1 MTFEK
6 SFGLFL
12 TCLFLTFSSLFAQE
26 ESENPF
32 LQLSETGHLALTE
45 TGASH
50 FAHLA
55 LNCIQKEYPNKLNQ
69 VLLDDSQ
76 LREPQDL
83 HPAFYGC
90 FDWHSSVHG
99 HWMLVRLLKKF
110 PNMPE
115 ADEIRKR
122 IGENISRENILAE
135 VEYIE
140 RENKGWERTYGWAWL
155 LKLAE
160 ELYTWED
167 AQGKEWY
174 DNLMPLTEKVAYR
187 YETFLP
193 VLKYPIRSGVHPNTA
208 FGLSFAWDYAN
219 TTGAEEF
226 QEMIEDRAKKYFI
239 FDHDCPADWEPSGQD
254 FLSSCLEEANLMQ
267 RILTKRQFKQ
277 WFKYFMPKDKI
288 LSVARPAIVS
298 DRSDP
303 KIVHLDGL
311 NLSRAWS
318 MYGLL
323 PKMARNKYRKIL
335 LKAAEEHLRVTL
347 PNIATENYEG
357 AHWLASFVVY
367 ALSVEEGQISQ
378 NREIIKP

>member
-1 MTFEK
+1 MIFK
-6 SFGLFL
+6 KPFWLFF
-12 TCLFLTFSSLFAQE
+12 TCLFLMSSTLFAQE
-26 ESENPF
+26 ESENPY
-32 LQLSETGHLALTE
+32 LQLSETGHLGLTE
-45 TGASH
+45 AGASH
-50 FAHLA
+50 FSRLA
-55 LNCIQKEYPNKLNQ
+55 LDCIQKEYPNKLNQ
-69 VLLDDSQ
+69 VLTDGSELK
-76 LREPQDL
+76 EPHEL

-99 HWMLVRLLKKF
+99 HWMLVKLLKKF
-110 PNMPE
+110 PNMTV
-115 ADEIRKR
+115 ADEIRTK
-122 IGENISRENILAE
+122 IGANLTRENILAE
-135 VEYIE
+135 VKYIE
-140 RENKGWERTYGWAWL
+140 QESKSWERTYGWAWL

-160 ELYTWED
+160 ELYTWDD
-167 AQGKEWY
+167 AQGREWY
-174 DNLMPLTEKVAYR
+174 NNLIPLTEKVAYR

-193 VLKYPIRSGVHPNTA
+193 VLNYPIRSGVHPNTA
-208 FGLSFAWDYAN
+208 FGLSFAWDYAH
-219 TTGAEEF
+219 TTGAKEF
-226 QEMIEDRAKKYFI
+226 QGMIESKARKYFI

-267 RILTKRQFKQ
+267 RILTKREFKQ

-288 LSVARPAIVS
+288 LSVARPAVVS

-347 PNIATENYEG
+347 PNIASENYEG

-367 ALSVEEGQISQ
+367 ALSVEEGQFIE
-378 NREIIKP
+378 NEKVVKP

>member
-1 MTFEK
+1 
-6 SFGLFL
+6 
-12 TCLFLTFSSLFAQE
+12 
-26 ESENPF
+26 
-32 LQLSETGHLALTE
+32 
-45 TGASH
+45 
-50 FAHLA
+50 
-55 LNCIQKEYPNKLNQ
+55 
-69 VLLDDSQ
+69 
-76 LREPQDL
+76 
-83 HPAFYGC
+83 
-90 FDWHSSVHG
+90 
-99 HWMLVRLLKKF
+99 
-110 PNMPE
+110 MPE
-115 ADEIRKR
+115 AKEIRTR
-122 IGENISRENILAE
+122 IGENITQENILAE
-135 VEYIE
+135 VSYIE
-140 RENKGWERTYGWAWL
+140 QESKSWERTYGWAWL

-167 AQGKEWY
+167 AQAKKWY
-174 DNLMPLTEKVAYR
+174 NNLMPLTEKVAYK

-193 VLKYPIRSGVHPNTA
+193 ILKYPIRSGVHPNTA

-226 QEMIEDRAKKYFI
+226 QGMIENRAKKYFI

-267 RILTKRQFKQ
+267 RILTKREFKQ

-347 PNIATENYEG
+347 PNVASENYEG
-357 AHWLASFVVY
+357 SHWLASFVVY
-367 ALSVEEGQISQ
+367 ALSVEEGRTVDSL
-378 NREIIKP
+378 EIVKP